1 MTIHPIPPGT
11 RDILPDE
18 MRELRALQRTLNDV
32 FESAG
37 YGQVA
42 TPTLE
47 YDEVLAQGDRA
58 AGAYRFFDERGELL
72 ALRSDMTIP
81 IARLAA
87 SRFTDAELPLRF
99 SYIGNAY
106 RAVTP

>member
-32 FESAG
+32 FESFG

-47 YDEVLAQGDRA
+47 SPSSLV
-58 AGAYRFFDERGELL
+58 AGWR
-72 ALRSDMTIP
+72 P
-81 IARLAA
+81 IAHSTA
-87 SRFTDAELPLRF
+87 S
-99 SYIGNAY
+99 
-106 RAVTP
+106 

>member
-18 MRELRALQRTLNDV
+18 MRELRELQRTLNDV
-32 FESAG
+32 FESFG

-47 YDEVLAQGDRA
+47 YDEVLSQGDDRG
-58 AGAYRFFDERGELL
+58 AGAYRFFDERGSAAGA
-72 ALRSDMTIP
+72 AL
-81 IARLAA
+81 
-87 SRFTDAELPLRF
+87 
-99 SYIGNAY
+99 
-106 RAVTP
+106 